1 MNMVIGLTGGIAS
14 GKSTIS
20 AYLKKLGYPIVDADI
35 IAKEAVGPGMPAY
48 KGILEVFGE
57 TVLHADG
64 AINREKLG
72 SLIFKDREKRGQLN
86 AIVHPEVRKEMLRQR
101 DQFLE
106 EGHKAVILDIPLLF
120 ESKLAHHADKSLLV
134 YVSPEVQLERLMNR
148 NGYSQAEA
156 RQRINSQMPLEEKR
170 ALADETIDN
179 NGTMEN
185 SFYQLDEILRK
196 WNIQ

>member
-72 SLIFKDREKRGQLN
+72 SLIFRDREKRGQLN

-120 ESKLAHHADKSLLV
+120 ESKLAHYADKSLLV

-179 NGTMEN
+179 NGRMEN